1 MTNNEIKCISELA
14 FIAAFII
21 TWRLSKMLYKR
32 LGCKND
38 WEMLA
43 LIGRKIK
50 LLSKTWL
57 HH

>member
-1 MTNNEIKCISELA
+1 MTYNEIRLIQELA

-21 TWRLSKMLYKR
+21 TWRLSKRLYKK

-43 LIGRKIK
+43 LIGRKIN
-50 LLSKTWL
+50 LFSKTKRDR
-57 HH
+57 